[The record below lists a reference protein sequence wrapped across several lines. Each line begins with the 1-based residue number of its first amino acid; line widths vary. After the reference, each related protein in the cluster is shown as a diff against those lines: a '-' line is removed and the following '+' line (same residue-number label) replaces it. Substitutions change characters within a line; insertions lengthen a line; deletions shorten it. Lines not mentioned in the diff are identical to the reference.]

1 LKIYNYVT
9 DELISLF
16 LRGVLTG
23 LRMRLPAFDASWR
36 GHVHGIISGEVI
48 SSPSIIEAV
57 RRR

>member
-1 LKIYNYVT
+1 
-9 DELISLF
+9 
-16 LRGVLTG
+16 
-23 LRMRLPAFDASWR
+23 MRLPAFDASWR